1 MLVCPSCKHNF
12 AHSNVGAA
20 TIRDAL
26 RDPYRVMTKP
36 AFAVGEIRSCPFCKV
51 KTAFRALDLK
61 YSAADV

>member
-1 MLVCPSCKHNF
+1 
-12 AHSNVGAA
+12 
-20 TIRDAL
+20 
-26 RDPYRVMTKP
+26 MTKP